1 MVMDADFDFYVKRS
15 EAFEAEVKNLL
26 KITIPKIDTPTADY
40 LAKRIDLKRME
51 YERVLVDRFIGLVDE
66 RKERK

>member
-1 MVMDADFDFYVKRS
+1 MKDKDFEFYKKRS

-51 YERVLVDRFIGLVDE
+51 YEKVLINRFGGWLDG
-66 RKERK
+66 RKERI